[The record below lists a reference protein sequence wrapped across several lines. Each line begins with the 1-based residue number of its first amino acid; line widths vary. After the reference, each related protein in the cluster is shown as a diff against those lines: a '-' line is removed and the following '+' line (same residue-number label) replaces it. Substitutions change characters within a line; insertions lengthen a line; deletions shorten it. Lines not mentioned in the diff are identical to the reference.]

1 MVKLKLKYFGHL
13 MWRADSLGKT
23 LMLGKFEGSRWRGRQ
38 RMKWLDCI
46 TDSMDMSLS
55 KLRELMMDREAWCA
69 AVRGVAV
76 RHDWATELNWTEV
89 FDRGVC
95 HTEST
100 SQFRSATFQ
109 VLSRCL
115 WPMTTIPA
123 REAWE
128 GLMIITPQR
137 ARLRVISF
145 LPSPSTYLL
154 SSSTKSLDNS
164 LSNHCLS
171 QCQPQLK
178 YHQYFAHQ
186 WLLLL
191 RIGFLPLL

>member
-1 MVKLKLKYFGHL
+1 MGYLTFCSGKLIQ
-13 MWRADSLGKT
+13 RTDSFEKT
-23 LMLGKFEGSRWRGRQ
+23 LMLGKIESRRRRGWQ
-38 RMKWLDCI
+38 RRRWLDGI
-46 TDSMDMSLS
+46 IDSVDMSLS

-69 AVRGVAV
+69 AVHGVAV
-76 RHDWATELNWTEV
+76 RHDWATELNWS
-89 FDRGVC
+89 FW
-95 HTEST
+95 
-100 SQFRSATFQ
+100 Q
-109 VLSRCL
+109 RCL
-115 WPMTTIPA
+115 SY
-123 REAWE
+123 WE
-128 GLMIITPQR
+128 HFSIQISHISSAQQMPVAHDYYTGQR
-137 ARLRVISF
+137 SMGRSNDHHPPETRLRVISF